1 MSWKNILKTD
11 NKEEINPADKDDFI
25 HMFLEHS
32 RLKEEKQKFQAKKN
46 VILNIPGIEN
56 VFNWT
61 YDKLNNRLREGNPTR
76 MTIMGQ
82 LMRFE
87 DEFKRIENKEEWN
100 KKVDAFAQFL
110 MTTLNN
116 IFSENHAIKQSANDF
131 LREKGMYME
140 G

>member
-1 MSWKNILKTD
+1 
-11 NKEEINPADKDDFI
+11 
-25 HMFLEHS
+25 
-32 RLKEEKQKFQAKKN
+32 
-46 VILNIPGIEN
+46 
-56 VFNWT
+56 
-61 YDKLNNRLREGNPTR
+61 
-76 MTIMGQ
+76 
-82 LMRFE
+82 MRFE